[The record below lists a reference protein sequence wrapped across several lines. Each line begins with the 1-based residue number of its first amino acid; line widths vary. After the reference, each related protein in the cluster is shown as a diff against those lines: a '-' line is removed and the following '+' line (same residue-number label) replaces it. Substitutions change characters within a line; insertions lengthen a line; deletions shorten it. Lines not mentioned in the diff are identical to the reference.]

1 MQTSVVRS
9 IPRKGLRVL
18 QRGQGM
24 TEYIIIT
31 AVIAI
36 AAIAVFTYF
45 GQTAQHQVAG
55 MAHELSGQ
63 SGSDQMTQAGAK
75 ADQAVNEANQNKNL
89 KDYSNSTAQ

>member
-1 MQTSVVRS
+1 MQKQS
-9 IPRKGLRVL
+9 PRGMRKNGFRAL